1 MTLDRFAS
9 RKLFRVVLL
18 GASFYATLF
27 SFAAWAQEVSDA
39 MLATDYTECMS
50 NCLEFDGRFQCEI
63 LCGCSMDRFQSELDV
78 ASYAALSEQMIKDEL
93 TPESRAFLD
102 ETAVMCVAE
111 LDRLMEQMGLVMPPG
126 EEPPENP
133 EN

>member
-1 MTLDRFAS
+1 MALDRFPS

-18 GASFYATLF
+18 SAALYAPV
-27 SFAAWAQEVSDA
+27 AWAQEVSDA

-63 LCGCSMDRFQSELDV
+63 LCGCAMDRFQSELDV
-78 ASYAALSEQMIKDEL
+78 ASYEALSEQMAGD
-93 TPESRAFLD
+93 TVSPESQAFLD
-102 ETAVMCVAE
+102 ETGAICVAE
-111 LDRLMEQMGLVMPPG
+111 LDRLMEEIGLVMPP
-126 EEPPENP
+126 EENQPENP